1 MACCLEFVGRV
12 TKAEAAKAAR
22 PTAGE
27 SVAPMLLMDWQEY
40 DRQDAAK
47 TAAKAETADCST
59 QGPGMQ
65 RSASAAAC
73 TASEPENGRGLPRS
87 VTFEGGKGVAAMV
100 ARLEEKTRRLEM
112 IKSKSEERLARLE
125 VLALEREKHMAH
137 LEQKFMT
144 HLLEEADELGPSMGK
159 SKSLPLFTKSLSNA
173 STAMPL
179 SMTASTDSLASML
192 TQEASSG
199 VNPSPAMLSTML
211 SALLQEEIGVSAF
224 EESVKL
230 SAPSSPEPR
239 SKEDLDF
246 TLAEVKTPSPTCG
259 MSRSNSAPSTSPRST
274 FPEESVNLS
283 APSSPEPRSKEDLD
297 FPLAEVKTPSPTCGM
312 SRSNFAPSTSPRS
325 TLPEEAPTVP
335 VYLAD
340 KLRNDYEIQKKLDA
354 MHISANAQ
362 SCSGHDPRA
371 AEDSVHGS
379 ASVSKPAPGGGFGEH
394 GQLRGRPRVVLSPAS
409 PTPPA
414 GWRLR
419 HSVASILLVT

>member
-259 MSRSNSAPSTSPRST
+259 MSRSN
-274 FPEESVNLS
+274 
-283 APSSPEPRSKEDLD
+283 
-297 FPLAEVKTPSPTCGM
+297 
-312 SRSNFAPSTSPRS
+312 FAPSTSPRS